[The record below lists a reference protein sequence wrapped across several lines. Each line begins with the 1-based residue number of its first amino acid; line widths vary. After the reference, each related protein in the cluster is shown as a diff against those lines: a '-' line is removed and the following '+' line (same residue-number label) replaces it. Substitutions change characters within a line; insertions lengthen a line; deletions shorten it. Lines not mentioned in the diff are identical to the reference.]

1 MPDTETMIP
10 DDPLPF
16 LDMTVPGFSTRSDEV
31 VEARKK
37 SWCARTP
44 FGLAVLRHRHAGLIL
59 RDRRLRQGSYAWPDT
74 CGLTG
79 SFAEF
84 WRRSLIGQEGAPH
97 KTLRQIAQAALS
109 TDFIEGLC
117 PAFEAEAEA
126 LLEPHKGAGIE
137 FMADFSEA
145 FAGRAVT
152 LLLGL
157 DRERAPA
164 IARDAS
170 TLGLAMGLDAANHQT
185 EINAACDRLSA
196 LARDL
201 VERVRRG
208 DDRTSY
214 VARLMATADE
224 ISDQELV
231 DLIVIS
237 IFGGVD
243 TTRAQLGFAMMLFA
257 AHPEQ
262 WAWLR
267 AHPEGI
273 PAAIEEI
280 VRTRPTT
287 TWSTR
292 EAVEDFEFDGVQIR
306 QGQTVHIFV
315 HATGTDPL
323 AVTYEGFDVT
333 APRKTH
339 FGFGGGAHHC
349 LGQFVARTDM
359 ACALR
364 VLLRSW
370 QRIDLD
376 GPPDLLP
383 DSGNTAPVRLPL
395 RITW

>member
-1 MPDTETMIP
+1 MP
-10 DDPLPF
+10 DDPLPY
-16 LDMTVPGFSTRSDEV
+16 LDMTVPGFSTRSEEV
-31 VEARKK
+31 VRARSQ
-37 SWCARTP
+37 SWCASTP

-59 RDRRLRQGSYAWPDT
+59 RDRRLRQGSYAWPET
-74 CGLTG
+74 CGLSG

-97 KTLRQIAQAALS
+97 KALRRIAQTALS
-109 TDFIEGLC
+109 NEFVEGLTDG
-117 PAFEAEAEA
+117 FEAEAAA
-126 LLEPHKGAGIE
+126 LLAPHQGAGLE
-137 FMADFSEA
+137 FMADFSEP
-145 FAGRAVT
+145 FAGCAVT

-157 DRERAPA
+157 RREDAPS

-170 TLGLAMGLDAANHQT
+170 TLGLAMGLDAAAHQT
-185 EINAACDRLSA
+185 AINAACDRLSA

-201 VERVRRG
+201 IARVRSG
-208 DDRTSY
+208 QDRTSY
-214 VARLMATADE
+214 VARLMAGAE
-224 ISDQELV
+224 RISDQELV

-243 TTRAQLGFAMMLFA
+243 TTRAQLGFAMVLFA
-257 AHPEQ
+257 KHPDQ
-262 WAWLR
+262 WDWLR
-267 AHPEGI
+267 QNPEGI

-292 EAVEDFEFDGVQIR
+292 EAVEDFEMDGVQIR
-306 QGQTVHIFV
+306 AGQTVHIFV

-323 AVTYEGFDVT
+323 AVAYEGFDVT

-370 QRIDLD
+370 RRIELD
-376 GPPDLLP
+376 GAPDMLP
-383 DSGNTAPVRLPL
+383 DSGNTAPLRLPL